1 MGISRDEAERF
12 RLLGEH
18 KRELDLQSGF
28 VEAER
33 AGERKGRLEGE
44 RKGRSEGR
52 LEGERK
58 GKLEGALEIAR
69 KLKKR
74 NIPAEQIAE
83 DTGLSA
89 GEIAGL

>member
-33 AGERKGRLEGE
+33 AGERKG
-44 RKGRSEGR
+44 
-52 LEGERK
+52 
-58 GKLEGALEIAR
+58 ALEIAR

-83 DTGLSA
+83 DTGLSID
-89 GEIAGL
+89 EIAGL